1 MTNKNILIVLGG
13 FEPPSSAPKAER
25 IDHYPTGL
33 CCFVKA
39 ELHKDDCNDCK
50 KNAIIDV
57 F

>member
-39 ELHKDDCNDCK
+39 ELTQVL
-50 KNAIIDV
+50 I
-57 F
+57 